1 MTSSQFKT
9 LLSAAL
15 ILGFAVTGL
24 GLGARW
30 WPTLDIVNNGLPFTT
45 ATAVLLLAL
54 AAFTRGRRLMRR
66 SKRKEAL
73 VSAPII
79 APSLPIS
86 LWLGVR

>member
-30 WPTLDIVNNGLPFTT
+30 WPTLDIVNNGLHARAAAHAKIETQGGPRLGSDHRPVI
-45 ATAVLLLAL
+45 ADIAVA
-54 AAFTRGRRLMRR
+54 GR
-66 SKRKEAL
+66 K
-73 VSAPII
+73 VN
-79 APSLPIS
+79 
-86 LWLGVR
+86 